1 MSKER
6 RPAGSG
12 DRKVPRR
19 KDYPDKL
26 LVYSSGAGR
35 ICDKCGWPEAA
46 CRCSSSLHAG
56 EAEPPPLPAKIT
68 AKLSVEKRGSGKI
81 VTVIGALPAN
91 RDFLGALARELKRS
105 CGTGGRVGDSFVE
118 IQGDHRERLRDL
130 LGQKRWRV
138 KG

>member
-6 RPAGSG
+6 RPGGSG

-19 KDYPDKL
+19 GDYPDKL
-26 LVYSSGAGR
+26 LVYSSEAGR
-35 ICDKCGWPEAA
+35 ICGKCGWPEAD
-46 CRCSSSLHAG
+46 CRCSSKLLAG
-56 EAEPPPLPAKIT
+56 DEPVPAKIT

-81 VTVIGALPAN
+81 VTVIDALPAN
-91 RDFLGALARELKRS
+91 RDFLEALARELKRS

-118 IQGDHRERLRDL
+118 IQGDHRERLRDV

>member
-1 MSKER
+1 MSKEGK
-6 RPAGSG
+6 RPGGSG

-35 ICDKCGWPEAA
+35 ICIKCGWPEAD
-46 CRCSSSLHAG
+46 CRCSSNLDAS
-56 EAEPPPLPAKIT
+56 EEPLPAKIT

-91 RDFLGALARELKRS
+91 RDFLEACARELKRS

-130 LGQKRWRV
+130 LGQKGWRV